1 MKNLFYFLMIPLCM
15 GMVVACTPDDEKETG
30 LMIPD
35 VSGNADVDVV
45 GRWQQS
51 EATLGGESAYLV
63 LHLNP
68 GGTGHVVFRTKTVN
82 NPVVSYDAINYEVR
96 GNLLTIIGSSIAGV
110 YMVENSTISL
120 TLTNTENSLQAR
132 FSKSVTES
140 SIHKYVWKRKTT
152 DSSIRNYFLWDF
164 DTTGNGVMTW
174 VGEKSSDKT
183 EYPFSYDLDYEKGT
197 LTVNFTD
204 GSSSHYFYVVHVGGN
219 LLLFLRDRSS
229 NEVKCFVFIPS
240 RIK

>member
-1 MKNLFYFLMIPLCM
+1 M
-15 GMVVACTPDDEKETG
+15 GIMVACTSDDENETG
-30 LMIPD
+30 LMTPD
-35 VSGNADVDVV
+35 VAGKTDVDVV

-51 EATLGGESAYLV
+51 EATLGGESAYVV

-68 GGTGHVVFRTKTVN
+68 DGTGHVVFRTKTVN
-82 NPVVSYDAINYEVR
+82 NPVVSYDAISYEVR

-110 YMVENSTISL
+110 YTVENSTTSL

-140 SIHKYVWKRKTT
+140 SIHKYVWKLKTT
-152 DSSIRNYFLWDF
+152 DSAIHNYCLWDF
-164 DTTGNGVMTW
+164 DTTGDGVMTW

-183 EYPFSYDLDYEKGT
+183 EYPFSYNFDYERGT

-204 GSSSHYFYVVHVGGN
+204 GSSSHYFYVVHIGGN
-219 LLLFLRDRSS
+219 MLLFLRDGNS
-229 NEVKCFVFIPS
+229 NEVKFFVYIPYK
-240 RIK
+240 RK